1 MEKNERD
8 IEEIPLTRRNLN
20 MEIGFSK
27 ISFIPF

>member
-8 IEEIPLTRRNLN
+8 IEEIPLTRRNLK